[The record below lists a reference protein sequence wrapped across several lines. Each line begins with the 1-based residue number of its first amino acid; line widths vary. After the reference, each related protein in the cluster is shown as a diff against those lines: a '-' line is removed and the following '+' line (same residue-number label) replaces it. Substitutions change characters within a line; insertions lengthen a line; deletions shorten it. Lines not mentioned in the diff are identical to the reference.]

1 MSRNFFLLDNKEMG
15 LKFGIHLENT
25 ELGTVGIVNFHFLV
39 NGEFEILL
47 TDSHGINYYAK
58 MQENPFSFSLP
69 KEFVVDQ
76 DLKIDIFEAG
86 EVVASRPTSTKTEKN
101 TESERKNQKTDADIF
116 EEAEYYIEKA
126 KELFGEKKTSES
138 RIEPLF
144 FDSIKEDFEL
154 LYSIGEEDFSL
165 SKKFKNSCWR
175 KVDIGGEVYLLGK
188 IFSSNLDTGVGRP
201 NFVAIALPTTAENAR
216 ANSPLGS
223 FAKFYNS
230 NIYDSFGF
238 LVLVENSKTGKVV
251 NL

>member
-1 MSRNFFLLDNKEMG
+1 MNRNFFLLDNKERG
-15 LKFGIHLENT
+15 VKFGVHLEKT
-25 ELGTVGIVNFHFLV
+25 ELGTVGIVNFHFLMC
-39 NGEFEILL
+39 GQYEILL

-58 MQENPFSFSLP
+58 MEENPFSFSLP
-69 KEFVVDQ
+69 KEFVVDA
-76 DLKIDIFEAG
+76 DLKIDIFEEG
-86 EVVASRPTSTKTEKN
+86 EPVASFPKVKKN
-101 TESERKNQKTDADIF
+101 ECTLSFDENPKHYSSNIF

-126 KELFGEKKTSES
+126 KELFGEEKKKEKPS
-138 RIEPLF
+138 IPCF

-154 LYSIGEEDFSL
+154 LYTIGQIDFSL
-165 SKKFKNSCWR
+165 SKKFKNSYWR
-175 KVDIGGEVYLLGK
+175 KVDISGEVYLLGK
-188 IFSSNLDTGVGRP
+188 IFSADEKREEERP

-216 ANSPLGS
+216 NNTPLGS